1 MEFCNWTKTDE
12 VAMQRNT
19 YLKSVFCYSLT
30 IGTTNQVLRRMNCH
44 ILTLNAVTTKNI
56 LFPFSVVSDI
66 VGQSVE
72 SALSALSVIFL
83 ALSAYL
89 TIFDKTC
96 RFLMCRDKGK
106 SYLIVLQQKC

>member
-1 MEFCNWTKTDE
+1 
-12 VAMQRNT
+12 
-19 YLKSVFCYSLT
+19 
-30 IGTTNQVLRRMNCH
+30 MNCH

-83 ALSAYL
+83 ALSAYV
-89 TIFDKTC
+89 TIFDKMY
-96 RFLMCRDKGK
+96 RFLMCHDKGK
-106 SYLIVLQQKC
+106 SYLIFYNKNVEVG